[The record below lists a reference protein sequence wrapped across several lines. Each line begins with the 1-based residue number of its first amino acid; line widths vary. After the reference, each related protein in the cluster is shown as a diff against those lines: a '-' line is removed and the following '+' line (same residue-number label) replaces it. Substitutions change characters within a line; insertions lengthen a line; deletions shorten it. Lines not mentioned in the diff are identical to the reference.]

1 MVILDSA
8 KLAGPTR
15 QGEKRRGRPRK
26 DYQWSS
32 GCIPLDFLET
42 LDYRTSG
49 LGRESLNS
57 YADLVSWGKAMG
69 LIVGDAAERLT
80 KEAAANPLESAKVLK
95 RALAFREGA
104 YRVFASI
111 AEGSRP
117 SEAEL
122 AVLTSGLR
130 DAVINSS
137 ITQTTD
143 GFTLGWPGT
152 DRSLEGILWPVVWST
167 FELLTSKELARV
179 RRCAA
184 PECGSV
190 FVDTSKN
197 HSRRWCDMKICG
209 NRAKVAKHQLRARAP
224 AD

>member
-8 KLAGPTR
+8 KMAGPTR

-26 DYQWSS
+26 SYRWTS
-32 GCIPLDFLET
+32 GSLPLDFLET
-42 LDYRTSG
+42 LGSRPSG
-49 LGRESLNS
+49 FTRESLNS
-57 YADLVSWGKAMG
+57 YADLVTWGEDVG
-69 LIVGDAAERLT
+69 LIEGDAAERLT

-104 YRVFASI
+104 YQVFASV

-117 SEAEL
+117 SEEEL
-122 AVLTSGLR
+122 AILTSGLR
-130 DAVINSS
+130 DAVVKSS
-137 ITQTTD
+137 ITPTTD

-152 DRSLEGILWPVVWST
+152 DRSLDGILWPLVWST
-167 FELLTSKELARV
+167 FELLTSKDLAQV

-184 PECGSV
+184 RECGSV

-197 HSRRWCDMKICG
+197 HSRRWCDMKSCG
-209 NRAKVAKHQLRARAP
+209 NRAKVARHQLKGRAP